1 VLKGAKRSEVKQNKT
16 KRKQTK
22 DRLKQITTTTTT
34 ISQFFVLFVFWEGL
48 RFGWRWARL
57 KVLFKNIIFQ
67 CPKSILQVSFS
78 SQAYGFHP
86 SFPVSLDPW
95 LPSNQQYGGLSGA
108 SWERHV

>member
-48 RFGWRWARL
+48 RFG
-57 KVLFKNIIFQ
+57 
-67 CPKSILQVSFS
+67 
-78 SQAYGFHP
+78 
-86 SFPVSLDPW
+86 
-95 LPSNQQYGGLSGA
+95 
-108 SWERHV
+108 